1 MKKTAACVLAAGMIS
16 LLAAGSMSARVE
28 NDLQIIKKAV
38 KNNPAYRPGM
48 EVRWFKIQV
57 RNMKTMKNEV
67 QITLPIAVLNL
78 FCSIS
83 KNKHLD
89 VDCGDFELDF
99 RELYRTLKRMGP
111 RSLLE
116 VRDHH
121 KLIKIWLE

>member
-1 MKKTAACVLAAGMIS
+1 MRRAAACILAAGMIS
-16 LLAAGSMSARVE
+16 LLAAAPAAARNE

-57 RNMKTMKNEV
+57 RNMKTMRNEV

-78 FCSIS
+78 FFRIG
-83 KNKHLD
+83 KNKPMD

-99 RELYRTLKRMGP
+99 RELYRALKELGP

-121 KLIKIWLE
+121 KLIKIWIE